1 MDKHTLQDLLEQFN
15 SIMQTK
21 DDIEFWYARE
31 LQKVLGY
38 TNWNKFSNVL
48 DRAIEACKTS
58 GIEVSDH
65 FYQVVKMIKI
75 ANNATREIRDIMLTR
90 YACYLIA
97 QNGDSRKE
105 QIAFAQTYFA
115 LQTRKQELL
124 EKYIEDQDRIKIRY
138 ELTQQEKKLSSL
150 IDKRVGIDDSFARI
164 RSKGDKA
171 LFGSHD
177 TKTMKIMLQVPDKR
191 PLADFL
197 PSVTINAKN
206 LAMNIT
212 NINIEQKDLHGEP
225 PITDEHVQN
234 NIEIRNLLI
243 KRGVYV
249 EHLDKAED
257 IKKIER
263 KIKSN
268 AQKLLKNTKNL
279 NNKE

>member
-1 MDKHTLQDLLEQFN
+1 MDKHTLEDLLEQFN

-21 DDIEFWYARE
+21 NEIEFWYARE
-31 LQKVLGY
+31 LQQVLGY

-48 DRAIEACKTS
+48 DRAIDACKTS

-97 QNGDSRKE
+97 QNGDSKKE

-124 EKYIEDQDRIKIRY
+124 EKYIEEQYRVNIRY

-150 IDKRVGIDDSFARI
+150 IEKRVGVEGSFARI

-171 LFGSHD
+171 LFGGND
-177 TKTMKIMLQVPDKR
+177 TKTMKNKLQVPDTR

-206 LAMNIT
+206 LAMDIT
-212 NINIEQKDLHGEP
+212 NINIEQKDLYGEP

-234 NIEIRNLLI
+234 NIEIRDLLI

-249 EHLDKAED
+249 ERLDKAKD